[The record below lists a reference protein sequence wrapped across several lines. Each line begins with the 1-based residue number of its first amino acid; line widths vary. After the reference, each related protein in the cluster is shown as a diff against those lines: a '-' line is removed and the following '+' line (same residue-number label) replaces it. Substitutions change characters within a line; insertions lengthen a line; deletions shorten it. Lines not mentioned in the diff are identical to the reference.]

1 MTWCRSKQGWD
12 AYVTAAFSIYF
23 PDTDGVIPFLRWS
36 HASQHAV
43 HLRPQVRDRFGYIYH
58 PAYRSLWCDNEFQ
71 QVSWTLDKSVFINET
86 IIEHQHYTNGYG
98 QPDALMRYTERLYTT
113 LTAGRMRKMETNEF
127 LVEMI
132 LSIPIPYGYR
142 DEGPGSTA

>member
-1 MTWCRSKQGWD
+1 MGRIRHRRLWHLLPGYRRR
-12 AYVTAAFSIYF
+12 Y
-23 PDTDGVIPFLRWS
+23 PFLRWS

-43 HLRPQVRDRFGYIYH
+43 HLRPPSISDRFGYIYH

-98 QPDALMRYTERLYTT
+98 QPDALMRYTTERLYD
-113 LTAGRMRKMETNEF
+113 LDRRGRYMRKRRAMNF
-127 LVEMI
+127 GQLK
-132 LSIPIPYGYR
+132 
-142 DEGPGSTA
+142 